1 MNFVRYEKNVKINIL
16 FFIVQILTNIQAK
29 SKIMRQRQRLR
40 KKARHFRPDGSAEL
54 FYLISSS
61 RSTIDHNVVRLLENN
76 EGHRKG

>member
-1 MNFVRYEKNVKINIL
+1 
-16 FFIVQILTNIQAK
+16 
-29 SKIMRQRQRLR
+29 MRQRQRLR